1 MGGFIAQE
9 IALSHPENVN
19 KLIIFVSSCG
29 GKYTIP
35 PQVSPAAMKGMLNG
49 NASQGEFMS
58 TLFPNKWIQENIE
71 YIKNNIVCLL
81 EKFLASLLHQ
91 AKANSKWRGT
101 CDRLAHLRMP
111 TLVLTGTDDIT

>member
-29 GKYTIP
+29 GKYTLP

-71 YIKNNIVCLL
+71 YIKNNIVLPAAEVSRESSPPRTAINL
-81 EKFLASLLHQ
+81 FLVMNL
-91 AKANSKWRGT
+91 
-101 CDRLAHLRMP
+101 
-111 TLVLTGTDDIT
+111 

>member
-1 MGGFIAQE
+1 
-9 IALSHPENVN
+9 VN

-71 YIKNNIVCLL
+71 YIKNNIVLPAG
-81 EKFLASLLHQ
+81 EVSRESSPPSQ
-91 AKANSKWRGT
+91 S
-101 CDRLAHLRMP
+101 
-111 TLVLTGTDDIT
+111 

>member
-58 TLFPNKWIQENIE
+58 RLFPNKWIQENIE
-71 YIKNNIVCLL
+71 YIKNNIVLPAR
-81 EKFLASLLHQ
+81 EVSRESSPPSQ
-91 AKANSKWRGT
+91 S
-101 CDRLAHLRMP
+101 
-111 TLVLTGTDDIT
+111 